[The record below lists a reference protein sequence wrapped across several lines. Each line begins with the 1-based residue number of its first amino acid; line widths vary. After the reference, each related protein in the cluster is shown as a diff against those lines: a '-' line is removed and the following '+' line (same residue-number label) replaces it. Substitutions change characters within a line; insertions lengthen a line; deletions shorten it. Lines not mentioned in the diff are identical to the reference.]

1 MSSLKYNIIFLY
13 MGGGILPIAFYKG
26 KIYFLFSR
34 EYCKKKPKGGL
45 WSDFGGSREKG
56 ETYRQTAIREGY
68 EESNHI
74 IGSKKNI
81 IDLIDNS
88 IYEITI
94 NKYRTYIVLIDYNK
108 DLPTKFRKQFLSIK
122 NNKPHLIARHGLYE
136 KDMLKWYSYQDIKND
151 FNKFRPFYKNIVK
164 KILQLF

>member
-34 EYCKKKPKGGL
+34 EYSKSKTKKGL

-122 NNKPHLIARHGLYE
+122 NNKPHLISIH
-136 KDMLKWYSYQDIKND
+136 
-151 FNKFRPFYKNIVK
+151 
-164 KILQLF
+164 